1 MQGARGHRT
10 FLAACVVGVAAA
22 TTGAAAHEASAAGT
36 PGDPRLSARTVDV
49 VMSDGADGMRF
60 SPDRIEARQG
70 EQIRFVIRNDG
81 SLAHE
86 FFLGGAD
93 EIKRHAAMMD
103 AMPDMKHDEPNA
115 ATLGPG
121 ATTTLLWRFPR
132 KGEFAFAC
140 LIPGHFKAGMHGTV
154 AVR

>member
-1 MQGARGHRT
+1 M
-10 FLAACVVGVAAA
+10 FLAACMGVAAA
-22 TTGAAAHEASAAGT
+22 ATGAVAHEASSAGT
-36 PGDPRLSARTVDV
+36 PGDPGLPARTVDV
-49 VMSDGADGMRF
+49 VMSDGVDGMRF
-60 SPDRIEARQG
+60 SPDRIEAHRG

-86 FFLGGAD
+86 FFLGGAG

-103 AMPDMKHDEPNA
+103 TMPDMKHDEPNA

-121 ATTTLLWRFPR
+121 ATTMLLWRFPR
-132 KGEFAFAC
+132 RGEFEFAC
-140 LIPGHFKAGMHGTV
+140 LIPGHFKAGMHGTI